1 MVNSRENGIRKALP
15 ERVYLL
21 PTHFQTLVWPI
32 PREPDF
38 VDCFSCMGARLRR
51 ERRKRRIM
59 VPLAPVSPFVPLR
72 KHNTECFRKAD
83 TPLWGCCLI
92 SLQARSLRVS
102 AKKATRVCNF
112 ILSFQQSSGWG
123 ISSFRVII
131 ILTSVKTLAG
141 PAWVTCWSLLE
152 SDQSSW

>member
-1 MVNSRENGIRKALP
+1 MVNSRENGIRKALQ
-15 ERVYLL
+15 ETVYLF
-21 PTHFQTLVWPI
+21 PTQFQTLVWPI
-32 PREPDF
+32 PRELEF
-38 VDCFSCMGARLRR
+38 ADCFSCMGTRLRR
-51 ERRKRRIM
+51 GRRKRRIM
-59 VPLAPVSPFVPLR
+59 VLLAPVSPFQPLR
-72 KHNTECFRKAD
+72 KHNPECFRKAD
-83 TPLWGCCLI
+83 TLLWGSCLI
-92 SLQARSLRVS
+92 SLQAASLHVS

-152 SDQSSW
+152 GDQSSW